1 MSYVT
6 ADVAAEVTPG
16 AMRRLVAMSLAGS
29 SIEWYDFFLYGV
41 GAALVFPALFFP
53 STLPHS
59 VALVASFGT
68 FAVGF
73 VARPIG
79 AVLFGHVGDRIGRK
93 SALAMALVLM
103 GLATTLIA
111 CLPSYAVLGVGAPL
125 ALVLLR
131 FAQGLAIGGQWGGAM
146 LMIVESAPR
155 ERRGFY
161 GSFAQAGVPVGVVT
175 ANLAFLA
182 LGALTSPD
190 DFIAWGWRVPFLLSM
205 VLVLLGVY
213 VHLKVEETPAYRGLR
228 HAPRIGR
235 EAVARSPIIAACRSH
250 PRAIA
255 QAAGAFLAINLC
267 FYISITYVI
276 SYGTDPD
283 GLAIPRRV
291 MLAGV
296 LVASA
301 VASPLL
307 IAAGALSDRFGRRR
321 VYMTGAVLTAISSFT
336 LFPLIDSRSLP
347 WIALGVAAT
356 MGCNNLMYGPQAALF
371 GELFPTS
378 VRYSGASLG
387 YQTGAILG
395 GGFAPLVATALVAHF
410 HSTIGVSIY
419 MALACLVA
427 FVSVASLNETSGV
440 SLQEQGTE

>member
-1 MSYVT
+1 
-6 ADVAAEVTPG
+6 
-16 AMRRLVAMSLAGS
+16 MRRLVAMSLAGS

-41 GAALVFPALFFP
+41 GAALVFPGLFFP

-59 VALVASFGT
+59 VALFASFGT

-73 VARPIG
+73 VARPVG
-79 AVLFGHVGDRIGRK
+79 AVLFGHVGDRIGRR
-93 SALAMALVLM
+93 SALASALVLM

-111 CLPSYAVLGVGAPL
+111 CLPSYAVAGVAAPL
-125 ALVLLR
+125 VLVLLR

-146 LMIVESAPR
+146 LLIVENAPR
-155 ERRGFY
+155 ARRGYY

-182 LGALTSPD
+182 LGALTSPE
-190 DFIAWGWRVPFLLSM
+190 DFVVWGWRLPFFLSV
-205 VLVLLGVY
+205 VLVMLGVY
-213 VHLKVEETPAYRGLR
+213 VHLKVEETPAYRELLAASGVER
-228 HAPRIGR
+228 KT
-235 EAVARSPIIAACRSH
+235 AVRSPIITALLSH
-250 PRAIA
+250 PRAIV
-255 QAAGAFLAINLC
+255 QTAGAFLAINLC

-283 GLAIPRRV
+283 GLAIPRTV
-291 MLAGV
+291 MLAAV
-296 LVASA
+296 LIASA
-301 VASPLL
+301 VMSPLL

-321 VYMTGAVLTAISSFT
+321 VYMTGAVLTGLSSFT
-336 LFPLIDSRSLP
+336 LFPLIDTRSLP

-395 GGFAPLVATALVAHF
+395 GGFAPLVATALVAHY
-410 HSTIGVSIY
+410 HSTLGVSIY
-419 MALACLVA
+419 MALACLIA
-427 FVSVASLNETSGV
+427 FVSVASLRETSGDY
-440 SLQEQGTE
+440 LDHHGMD